1 MPGRLGP
8 ARLRAARSLLGRYPF
23 GSYDIVLATLSEQF
37 GFKVSA
43 EALGKAFKNAGL
55 YTPDA
60 YMSGA
65 PSAHCATCTCRRK
78 KR

>member
-55 YTPDA
+55 SSPQSL
-60 YMSGA
+60 MNGSEA
-65 PSAHCATCTCRRK
+65 PHCKTCKCGLK
-78 KR
+78 